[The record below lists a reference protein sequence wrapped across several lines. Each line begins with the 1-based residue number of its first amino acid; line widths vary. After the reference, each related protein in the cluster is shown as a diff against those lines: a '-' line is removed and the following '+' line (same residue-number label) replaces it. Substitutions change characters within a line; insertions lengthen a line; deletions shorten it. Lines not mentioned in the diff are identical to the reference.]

1 MNPELAFIADESV
14 EKRIVLAIRKN
25 HKVEYVAETMK
36 GADDE
41 LVLQNAEE
49 QKRILITADK
59 DFGELVY
66 HWQQVHAGIILY
78 RLQGLSIQEKIS
90 LVKGTIDKYGVD
102 LLNAF
107 TVISPRNIR
116 IRKQ

>member
-1 MNPELAFIADESV
+1 MKV
-14 EKRIVLAIRKN
+14 WKKRIVRAIREN
-25 HKVEYVAETMK
+25 HKIEYVAETMK

-78 RLQGLSIQEKIS
+78 RLQGLSIQEKIF
-90 LVKGTIDKYGVD
+90 LVKGTIDKYGVE